1 MEIFGDVLLEQGS
14 EISFTYLKK
23 LIERPYVKPRYRLS
37 VLTPDEKVDYVI
49 PNSDIVKGSLNYTEN
64 YQNGQRRN
72 ISVQL
77 INSQKKYTPSV
88 NGIWISTR
96 FRFDIGLEV
105 GNEILWFP
113 KGIYILGNVEL
124 TRYNSEKVIT
134 YQLQD
139 KYAIYEGKT
148 GTLET
153 AYEVELGSNIED
165 ALHGIQNFSL
175 GNGYVLDYK
184 EIIMDPSFKGQ
195 KTQSTIRV
203 EQGDNL
209 GSVIDALA
217 TQLSAEYY
225 YNTVGNLCFYPINET
240 VDDSSKPIIWTYK
253 KNSIDLQSMNLNYN
267 NEEIVNIV
275 KVVGDNIDNGIYSAV
290 VSNNNPTS
298 PICVEQI
305 GRRMAPTYTEE
316 NIWSDD
322 LAYDLARYY
331 LRKSSII
338 SVDFSATVSFNPIL
352 TVNNI
357 CEIDDDFLDLSR
369 EKLLINS
376 ISFNSENGQ
385 MSIEF
390 CNTSNLPSGL
400 SSNKR
405 SI

>member
-14 EISFTYLKK
+14 DIEFTYLKK
-23 LIERPYVKPRYRLS
+23 LIERPFIKPRYRLS
-37 VLTPDEKVDYVI
+37 VLTPNEQVDYVI
-49 PNSDIVKGSLNYTEN
+49 PDSDIVQGSLSYTEN

-72 ISVQL
+72 VSVQL
-77 INSQKKYTPSV
+77 INNNKKYTPSV
-88 NGIWISTR
+88 NGIWISTK
-96 FRFDIGLEV
+96 FRLDVGLEV
-105 GNEILWFP
+105 GNEIIWFP

-124 TRYNSEKVIT
+124 TRNNSEKLVT

-139 KYAIYEGKT
+139 KYAIFEGKT

-165 ALHGIQNFSL
+165 AIRGIQNFVL
-175 GNGYVLDYK
+175 GNGYILDYK
-184 EIIMDPSFKGQ
+184 DIIMDPSFKGQ
-195 KTQSTIRV
+195 VTQSTIRV

-240 VDDSSKPIIWTYK
+240 VDDSVKPIIWTYK
-253 KNSIDLQSMNLNYN
+253 KGTIDLQSMNLTYN

-275 KVVGDNIDNGIYSAV
+275 KVVGDNIDNGVYSAI
-290 VSNNNPTS
+290 VSNNNPAS

-305 GRRMAPTYTEE
+305 GRRMAPTYNEE
-316 NIWSDD
+316 NVWSDD

-331 LRKSSII
+331 LRKASII
-338 SVDFSATVSFNPIL
+338 AVDFSSMVSFNPIL

-357 CEIDDDFLDLSR
+357 CEIEDDFLDLRR

-376 ISFNSENGQ
+376 ISFSSESGQ
-385 MSIEF
+385 MSIQF
-390 CNTSNLPSGL
+390 CNTSDLPSGL
-400 SSNKR
+400 NSSK
-405 SI
+405 